1 MIRIVYANM
10 ADKLFRVVLGWVF
23 SSVGLPSEFS
33 KRLVFEGWFKPCY
46 VLWFVSFIING
57 KS

>member
-1 MIRIVYANM
+1 MRIWLISYSEWCYVG
-10 ADKLFRVVLGWVF
+10 FF